1 MALRLVTTVGAASP
15 LCRRLRQISRT
26 PLARLVIV
34 YRLRRH
40 RVHCPSASNVNGAN
54 RDRHESNI
62 AKHPAA
68 RDERIHHAR
77 LLSLDESLKI
87 QRLPAGGTTGDFL
100 VLSSPRAAVD
110 LCAAGTGLD
119 VIC

>member
-1 MALRLVTTVGAASP
+1 MALRLVTVVGAASP

-34 YRLRRH
+34 YRLQRH
-40 RVHCPSASNVNGAN
+40 RVPCPSASSVGGALCN
-54 RDRHESNI
+54 HHESVT
-62 AKHPAA
+62 ARHSAA
-68 RDERIHHAR
+68 RDERIRQAR
-77 LLSLDESLKI
+77 LLSLSEALKI
-87 QRLPAGGTTGDFL
+87 ERLPAGGTTGDFL